1 MYILS
6 HRGFWHKGLKK
17 NSIQAINKAIE
28 NGWGIETDF
37 RDYMGDLVI
46 SHDIADKNSEKAEEV
61 FKILEN
67 NKNAYVAI
75 NIKADGLK
83 YILKGLLDKYK
94 INNYFAFDMS
104 IPQTVEYAEAG
115 IKYFSRQS
123 EFEPNPYMYEQA
135 DGVWMDAFYNM
146 DWITVN
152 LINNHIANNKKVCL
166 VSPELHNNK
175 YNEFW
180 TFLKNN
186 DLTSNN
192 ILLCT
197 DYPDLAT
204 KFFGGKF
211 ND

>member
-28 NGWGIETDF
+28 NGCGIETDF

-83 YILKGLLDKYK
+83 YILKG
-94 INNYFAFDMS
+94 
-104 IPQTVEYAEAG
+104 
-115 IKYFSRQS
+115 
-123 EFEPNPYMYEQA
+123 
-135 DGVWMDAFYNM
+135 
-146 DWITVN
+146 
-152 LINNHIANNKKVCL
+152 
-166 VSPELHNNK
+166 
-175 YNEFW
+175 
-180 TFLKNN
+180 
-186 DLTSNN
+186 
-192 ILLCT
+192 
-197 DYPDLAT
+197 
-204 KFFGGKF
+204 
-211 ND
+211 